1 MSDISENDLN
11 KENINEKI
19 EENFGEKTPQK
30 INHRAFNT
38 IKRIV
43 KNNSLSLL
51 TIAGTAATAV
61 SMSVISSHL
70 TGTINSLILVAV
82 VSVGTALLN
91 EIYRIILSITTLGAK
106 KVIEPVIHLETI
118 PPKKPN
124 TTPEPITTTIKI
136 NETPQKEQT
145 PQPKEYTGTNKI
157 KKIFYKIKK
166 YFHERPFMKLV
177 LIFSTFS
184 IITISIFNILSDDNN
199 TDIEYKTIHQTNEE
213 TISEETK
220 NEIIQQIITELN
232 NNQTNQEN
240 TETIPEETQTIPDE
254 TENLKTEIENLKETI
269 NNLQNETDELKNNSE
284 NNNNGTETNQQ
295 QNNSNNDNNNTEL
308 ENRINSLETQIS
320 QLETQLNNNTTNNTS
335 NNTQ

>member
-11 KENINEKI
+11 KENINEKV
-19 EENFGEKTPQK
+19 EEKIGEQEPQK
-30 INHRAFNT
+30 IKHRAFNA

-82 VSVGTALLN
+82 VSIGTALLN

-118 PPKKPN
+118 PPTKPN
-124 TTPEPITTTIKI
+124 ATPKPITTTIKT

-145 PQPKEYTGTNKI
+145 PPPKEYTGTNKI
-157 KKIFYKIKK
+157 KKTFYKIKK

-240 TETIPEETQTIPDE
+240 TETIPEETQIIPEE

-284 NNNNGTETNQQ
+284 NNNNETETNQQ